1 MKKFNINILKYTF
14 IATLTF
20 GLYSCEFDD
29 QFDPNNPSI
38 QQYNEDATISDLN
51 NIIVGM
57 ESEMRFGYP
66 LYVTATGTIARELYL
81 FDADPRNTEDLLGK
95 NGAVLDNNTFYLTAP
110 YNSSYTNIKN
120 GNILLN
126 ALENAIQDVTE
137 EDKEGYRGFANTVI
151 ALQELRVLNM
161 LDENGIRIDVAN
173 PDDLGPF
180 VSKSTALEHISGLL
194 NTAYDQLG
202 QAGDEFPFDLSS
214 GFDGFDTPETFAQF
228 NRALAARVAIYREEW
243 GAVSALL
250 ADSFFDPNGDL
261 SVGPKHS
268 FSTASGDQLN
278 GLFKI
283 PGNNGDMIVVHD
295 RFLSN
300 AERISNPDDETDT
313 IDQRIVRKMALRETP
328 PASQDGL
335 NGVLETALY
344 PTPTSPIDIIRNEE
358 LVLISAEAKLQTGDI
373 TGAISDLNIIRDYAG
388 LDPYSGAQTADAVT
402 DELLTQR
409 QYSLWCEGHT
419 MVDLRRYGRLNAN
432 NLPIDRE
439 GDQVFSQFP
448 IPLTEAE

>member
-1 MKKFNINILKYTF
+1 MKKFNINNLKY
-14 IATLTF
+14 ILILGLSF
-20 GLYSCEFDD
+20 GMLSCEFED
-29 QFDPNNPSI
+29 QVDPNNPSL
-38 QQYNEDATISDLN
+38 QQYDQDATVNELN
-51 NIIVGM
+51 NLIVGI
-57 ESEMRFGYP
+57 ESEMRSGYP

-95 NGAVLDNNTFYLTAP
+95 NGAVLDNNTFYLTSP
-110 YNSSYTNIKN
+110 YNNSYQNVKN
-120 GNILLN
+120 TNILLD
-126 ALENAIQDVTE
+126 ALDNTALVSETE
-137 EDKEGYRGFANTVI
+137 KSGYRGFANTVQ
-151 ALQELRVLNM
+151 ALQLLRVLNM
-161 LDENGIRIDVAN
+161 LDENGIRVDIKD
-173 PDDLGPF
+173 PDNLGPF
-180 VSKSTALEHISGLL
+180 VSKSAALEFISGLL
-194 NTAYDQLG
+194 NTGFTQLG
-202 QAGDEFPFDLSS
+202 NAGSAFPFELSS
-214 GFDGFDTPETFAQF
+214 GFEGFNTPSTFAQF

-243 GAVSALL
+243 GAVLGLL
-250 ADSFFDPNGDL
+250 TDSFFDPNGDL
-261 SVGPKHS
+261 TVGPKHS

-300 AERISNPDDETDT
+300 AERISNPNDDTDT
-313 IDQRIVRKMALRETP
+313 IDQRIVWKMAKRAENAP
-328 PASQDGL
+328 SKDGL
-335 NGVLETALY
+335 NGKLETALY

-439 GDQVFSQFP
+439 GDQVFTQFP